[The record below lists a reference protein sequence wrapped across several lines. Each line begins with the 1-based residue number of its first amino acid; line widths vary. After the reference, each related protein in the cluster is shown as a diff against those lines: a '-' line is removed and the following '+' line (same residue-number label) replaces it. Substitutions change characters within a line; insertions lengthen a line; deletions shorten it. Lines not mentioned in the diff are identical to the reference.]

1 MKHSEPLPDF
11 FDEFLPPFEEGS
23 VVAGR
28 NGDGQVGA
36 VGGVKGTSLRDE
48 GKLLGGESVD
58 DDGRSR
64 GILPYHGGIGIFV
77 KTGEQVGRL
86 LEGYPA
92 GTDGIE
98 MKGGTVELFAF
109 KYFLGTL
116 LQECLQV
123 RKERCCHS
131 VMGLIVDF
139 LKMAA
144 RDVGGGNGADAS
156 DGDKKS
162 VVVAHAA
169 NVAFGS
175 LERSADDPDVLAL
188 MELLTVVAEEFQSFL
203 TGGSNE
209 LEALHLVVGDLCGN
223 FPGLSKM
230 GIENDA
236 VGQQPLLLDDLLQ
249 STLDEKQGGNDRL
262 EFFLLLSV
270 LNDHHRF
277 GREIRLDVAL
287 LQQFGDFKYLVEEN
301 LEGVPVFRG

>member
-1 MKHSEPLPDF
+1 MPPL
-11 FDEFLPPFEEGS
+11 EIGG
-23 VVAGR
+23 VVASRDG
-28 NGDGQVGA
+28 NGQVGT
-36 VGGVKGTSLRDE
+36 VTHVEVSSLRDE
-48 GKLLGGESVD
+48 GKFLGGESVD

-109 KYFLGTL
+109 KYFLGAI
-116 LQECLQV
+116 LQECLQMI
-123 RKERCCHS
+123 KERCCHS

-144 RDVGGGNGADAS
+144 RDVGGGNGADAP
-156 DGDKKS
+156 DGDKET

-175 LERSADDPDVLAL
+175 LERTVNDPDVLAP
-188 MELLTVVAEEFQSFL
+188 MELLTVVAVEFQSFL
-203 TGGSNE
+203 TGGGHE
-209 LEALHLVVGDLCGN
+209 FEALHLVVGDLCGN
-223 FPGLSKM
+223 FPALSKM
-230 GIENDA
+230 GVEKDA
-236 VGQQPLLLDDLLQ
+236 VGQQPLLLDDLLLG
-249 STLDEKQGGNDRL
+249 TLDEKQGGNDRL
-262 EFFLLLSV
+262 ELFLLPPV
-270 LNDHHRF
+270 LDNHDRF
-277 GREIRLDVAL
+277 SGKIRLDAAL

-301 LEGVPVFRG
+301 LEGVPVFR

>member
-1 MKHSEPLPDF
+1 M
-11 FDEFLPPFEEGS
+11 
-23 VVAGR
+23 
-28 NGDGQVGA
+28 GA
-36 VGGVKGTSLRDE
+36 VARVKVTSLRDE

-58 DDGRSR
+58 DDGRS
-64 GILPYHGGIGIFV
+64 GGVLPYHRGIGIFV

-98 MKGGTVELFAF
+98 MKGGTVELFPL
-109 KYFLGTL
+109 KNFLGTL

-139 LKMAA
+139 LKMAT

-156 DGDKKS
+156 DGDKET

-169 NVAFGS
+169 DVSFGS
-175 LERSADDPDVLAL
+175 LEGPVDDPNMFSL

-203 TGGSNE
+203 TGGGHE

-223 FPGLSKM
+223 LPGLSKM

-262 EFFLLLSV
+262 DFFLLLSV

-277 GREIRLDVAL
+277 GGEIRLDVAL

-301 LEGVPVFRG
+301 LEGVPVFR

>member
-36 VGGVKGTSLRDE
+36 VGRVKVTSLRDE

-58 DDGRSR
+58 DDGRS
-64 GILPYHGGIGIFV
+64 GGVLPYYGGIGVFV

-109 KYFLGTL
+109 KYFLGAI
-116 LQECLQV
+116 LQECLQMI
-123 RKERCCHS
+123 KERCCHS

-156 DGDKKS
+156 DGDKEP
-162 VVVAHAA
+162 VVVAHTAD
-169 NVAFGS
+169 VAFGS

-203 TGGSNE
+203 TGGGYE
-209 LEALHLVVGDLCGN
+209 FEALHLVVGDLCGN
-223 FPGLSKM
+223 LPGLSKM

-236 VGQQPLLLDDLLQ
+236 VGQQSLLLDDLLQ

-262 EFFLLLSV
+262 ELFLLPPV
-270 LNDHHRF
+270 LDNHDRF
-277 GREIRLDVAL
+277 GGEIRLDVAL

>member
-1 MKHSEPLPDF
+1 M
-11 FDEFLPPFEEGS
+11 
-23 VVAGR
+23 
-28 NGDGQVGA
+28 GA
-36 VGGVKGTSLRDE
+36 VGRVKVTSLRDE

-58 DDGRSR
+58 DDGRS
-64 GILPYHGGIGIFV
+64 GGVLPYYGGIGVFV

-98 MKGGTVELFAF
+98 MKGGTVELFPL
-109 KYFLGTL
+109 KNFLGTL

-144 RDVGGGNGADAS
+144 RDVGGGNGADAF

-162 VVVAHAA
+162 VVVAHTAD
-169 NVAFGS
+169 VSFGS
-175 LERSADDPDVLAL
+175 LEGPVDDPNMFSL

-203 TGGSNE
+203 TGGGYE
-209 LEALHLVVGDLCGN
+209 FEALHLVVGDLCGN
-223 FPGLSKM
+223 LPGLSKM

-287 LQQFGDFKYLVEEN
+287 LQQFGNFKYLVEEN
-301 LEGVPVFRG
+301 LEGVPVFR

>member
-1 MKHSEPLPDF
+1 MKHSEPLSDF
-11 FDEFLPPFEEGS
+11 FDEFLPPLEEGS
-23 VVAGR
+23 VVASRDG
-28 NGDGQVGA
+28 NGQVGT
-36 VGGVKGTSLRDE
+36 VGRVKVTSLRDE
-48 GKLLGGESVD
+48 GKLLGGESID
-58 DDGRSR
+58 DDGRS
-64 GILPYHGGIGIFV
+64 GGVLPYYGGIGVFV

-109 KYFLGTL
+109 KYFLGAI

-123 RKERCCHS
+123 IKERCCHS

-139 LKMAA
+139 LKMAT

-156 DGDKKS
+156 DGDKET

-169 NVAFGS
+169 DVSFGS
-175 LERSADDPDVLAL
+175 LEGPVDDPNMFSL

-203 TGGSNE
+203 TGGGHE

-223 FPGLSKM
+223 LPGLSKM

-236 VGQQPLLLDDLLQ
+236 VGQQPLLLDDLLLG
-249 STLDEKQGGNDRL
+249 TLDEKQGGNDRL
-262 EFFLLLSV
+262 EFFLLLPV
-270 LNDHHRF
+270 LDDHDRF
-277 GREIRLDVAL
+277 GGEIRLDVAL

-301 LEGVPVFRG
+301 LEGVPVFR

>member
-1 MKHSEPLPDF
+1 M
-11 FDEFLPPFEEGS
+11 
-23 VVAGR
+23 
-28 NGDGQVGA
+28 GA
-36 VGGVKGTSLRDE
+36 VGRVKVTSLCDE

-58 DDGRSR
+58 DDGRS
-64 GILPYHGGIGIFV
+64 GGVLPYYGGIGVFV

-98 MKGGTVELFAF
+98 MKGGTVELFPL
-109 KYFLGTL
+109 KNFLGTL

-169 NVAFGS
+169 NVSFGS
-175 LERSADDPDVLAL
+175 LEGPVDDPNMFSL

-203 TGGSNE
+203 TGGGYE
-209 LEALHLVVGDLCGN
+209 FEALHLVVGDLCGN
-223 FPGLSKM
+223 LPGLSKM

-270 LNDHHRF
+270 LDNHDRF
-277 GREIRLDVAL
+277 GGEIRLDVAL
-287 LQQFGDFKYLVEEN
+287 LQQFGNFKYLVEEN
-301 LEGVPVFRG
+301 LEGVPVFR

>member
-1 MKHSEPLPDF
+1 MKHSEPLSDF
-11 FDEFLPPFEEGS
+11 FDEFLPPLEEGS
-23 VVAGR
+23 VVASRDG
-28 NGDGQVGA
+28 NGQVGT
-36 VGGVKGTSLRDE
+36 VGRVKVTSLRDE
-48 GKLLGGESVD
+48 GKLLGGESID
-58 DDGRSR
+58 DDGRS
-64 GILPYHGGIGIFV
+64 GGVLPYYGGIGVFV

-98 MKGGTVELFAF
+98 MKGGTVELFPL
-109 KYFLGTL
+109 KNFLGTL

-139 LKMAA
+139 LKMAT

-156 DGDKKS
+156 DGDKET

-169 NVAFGS
+169 DVSFGS
-175 LERSADDPDVLAL
+175 LEGPVDDPNMFSL

-203 TGGSNE
+203 TGGGHE

-223 FPGLSKM
+223 LPGLSKM

-262 EFFLLLSV
+262 DFFLLLSV

-277 GREIRLDVAL
+277 GGEIRLDVAL

-301 LEGVPVFRG
+301 LEGVPVFR

>member
-1 MKHSEPLPDF
+1 M
-11 FDEFLPPFEEGS
+11 
-23 VVAGR
+23 
-28 NGDGQVGA
+28 GA
-36 VGGVKGTSLRDE
+36 VARVKITSLRDE

-58 DDGRSR
+58 DDGRS
-64 GILPYHGGIGIFV
+64 GGVLPYYGGIGVFV

-175 LERSADDPDVLAL
+175 LERSADDPNMFSL

-223 FPGLSKM
+223 LPGLSKM

-301 LEGVPVFRG
+301 LEGVPVFR

>member
-1 MKHSEPLPDF
+1 
-11 FDEFLPPFEEGS
+11 
-23 VVAGR
+23 
-28 NGDGQVGA
+28 
-36 VGGVKGTSLRDE
+36 
-48 GKLLGGESVD
+48 
-58 DDGRSR
+58 
-64 GILPYHGGIGIFV
+64 
-77 KTGEQVGRL
+77 
-86 LEGYPA
+86 
-92 GTDGIE
+92 
-98 MKGGTVELFAF
+98 
-109 KYFLGTL
+109 
-116 LQECLQV
+116 
-123 RKERCCHS
+123 
-131 VMGLIVDF
+131 MGLIVDF

-144 RDVGGGNGADAS
+144 RDVGGGHGADAF

-175 LERSADDPDVLAL
+175 LERSADDPDVLAP
-188 MELLTVVAEEFQSFL
+188 MKLLTVVAEELQSFL
-203 TGGSNE
+203 TGGGYKF
-209 LEALHLVVGDLCGN
+209 EALHLVVGDLCGN

-287 LQQFGDFKYLVEEN
+287 LQQFGNFKYLVEEN
-301 LEGVPVFRG
+301 LEGVPVFR

>member
-36 VGGVKGTSLRDE
+36 VARVKITSLRNE

-58 DDGRSR
+58 DDGRS
-64 GILPYHGGIGIFV
+64 GGVLPYYGGIGVFV

-144 RDVGGGNGADAS
+144 RDVGGGHGADAS

-175 LERSADDPDVLAL
+175 LERSADDPDVLAP
-188 MELLTVVAEEFQSFL
+188 MELLTIVAEELQSFL
-203 TGGSNE
+203 TGGGYE
-209 LEALHLVVGDLCGN
+209 FEALHLVVGDLCGN

-236 VGQQPLLLDDLLQ
+236 VGQQSLLLDDLLQ
-249 STLDEKQGGNDRL
+249 STLDEKLGGNDRL

-301 LEGVPVFRG
+301 LEGVPVFR

>member
-1 MKHSEPLPDF
+1 M
-11 FDEFLPPFEEGS
+11 
-23 VVAGR
+23 
-28 NGDGQVGA
+28 
-36 VGGVKGTSLRDE
+36 GV
-48 GKLLGGESVD
+48 
-58 DDGRSR
+58 
-64 GILPYHGGIGIFV
+64 
-77 KTGEQVGRL
+77 
-86 LEGYPA
+86 
-92 GTDGIE
+92 
-98 MKGGTVELFAF
+98 
-109 KYFLGTL
+109 
-116 LQECLQV
+116 
-123 RKERCCHS
+123 
-131 VMGLIVDF
+131 IVDF

-175 LERSADDPDVLAL
+175 LERSADDPDVLAP
-188 MELLTVVAEEFQSFL
+188 MELLTIVAEELQSFL
-203 TGGSNE
+203 TGGGYE
-209 LEALHLVVGDLCGN
+209 FEALHLVVRDLCGN

>member
-1 MKHSEPLPDF
+1 M
-11 FDEFLPPFEEGS
+11 GT
-23 VVAGR
+23 VAL
-28 NGDGQVGA
+28 VEMA
-36 VGGVKGTSLRDE
+36 SLRDE
-48 GKLLGGESVD
+48 GKFLGGESVD

-109 KYFLGTL
+109 KYFLGAI
-116 LQECLQV
+116 LQECLQMI
-123 RKERCCHS
+123 KERCCHS

-139 LKMAA
+139 LKMAT
-144 RDVGGGNGADAS
+144 RDVGGGNGADAF

-162 VVVAHAA
+162 VVVAHTAD
-169 NVAFGS
+169 VSFGS
-175 LERSADDPDVLAL
+175 LEGPVDDPNMFSL

-203 TGGSNE
+203 TGGGYE
-209 LEALHLVVGDLCGN
+209 FEALHLVVRDLCGN
-223 FPGLSKM
+223 VPGLSKM
-230 GIENDA
+230 GIESDA

-270 LNDHHRF
+270 LDNHDRF
-277 GREIRLDVAL
+277 GGEIRLDVAL

-301 LEGVPVFRG
+301 LEGVPVFR

>member
-11 FDEFLPPFEEGS
+11 FDEFLPPLEES
-23 VVAGR
+23 SIVAGR

-36 VGGVKGTSLRDE
+36 VARVKITSLRNE

-58 DDGRSR
+58 DDGRS
-64 GILPYHGGIGIFV
+64 GGVLPYYGGIGVFV

-98 MKGGTVELFAF
+98 MKGGTVELFPL
-109 KYFLGTL
+109 KNFLGTL

-175 LERSADDPDVLAL
+175 LERSADDPDVLAP
-188 MELLTVVAEEFQSFL
+188 MELLTIVAEELQSFL
-203 TGGSNE
+203 TGGGYE
-209 LEALHLVVGDLCGN
+209 FEALHLVVRDLCGN
-223 FPGLSKM
+223 LPGLSKM

-270 LNDHHRF
+270 LDNHDRF
-277 GREIRLDVAL
+277 GGEIRLDVAL

>member
-1 MKHSEPLPDF
+1 
-11 FDEFLPPFEEGS
+11 
-23 VVAGR
+23 
-28 NGDGQVGA
+28 
-36 VGGVKGTSLRDE
+36 
-48 GKLLGGESVD
+48 
-58 DDGRSR
+58 
-64 GILPYHGGIGIFV
+64 
-77 KTGEQVGRL
+77 
-86 LEGYPA
+86 
-92 GTDGIE
+92 
-98 MKGGTVELFAF
+98 
-109 KYFLGTL
+109 
-116 LQECLQV
+116 
-123 RKERCCHS
+123 
-131 VMGLIVDF
+131 MGLIVDF

-144 RDVGGGNGADAS
+144 RDVGGGNGADAF

-162 VVVAHAA
+162 VVVAHTAD
-169 NVAFGS
+169 VSFGS
-175 LERSADDPDVLAL
+175 LEGPVDDPNMFSL

-223 FPGLSKM
+223 LPGLSKM

>member
-11 FDEFLPPFEEGS
+11 FDEFLPPLEES
-23 VVAGR
+23 SIVAGR

-36 VGGVKGTSLRDE
+36 VARVKITSLRDE
-48 GKLLGGESVD
+48 GKLLGGESIN
-58 DDGRSR
+58 DDGQSG
-64 GILPYHGGIGIFV
+64 GILPYYGGIGVFV

-98 MKGGTVELFAF
+98 MKGGTVELFPL
-109 KYFLGTL
+109 KNFLGTL

-139 LKMAA
+139 LKMAT
-144 RDVGGGNGADAS
+144 RDVGGGNGADAF
-156 DGDKKS
+156 DGDKEP

-175 LERSADDPDVLAL
+175 LERSADDPDVLAP
-188 MELLTVVAEEFQSFL
+188 MELLTIVAVEFQSFL
-203 TGGSNE
+203 TGGGHE
-209 LEALHLVVGDLCGN
+209 FEALHLVVGDLCGN
-223 FPGLSKM
+223 LPGLSKM

-270 LNDHHRF
+270 LDNHDRF
-277 GREIRLDVAL
+277 GGEIRLDVAL

-301 LEGVPVFRG
+301 LESVPVFR

>member
-11 FDEFLPPFEEGS
+11 FDEFLPPLEES
-23 VVAGR
+23 SIVAGR

-36 VGGVKGTSLRDE
+36 VGRVKVTSLRDE
-48 GKLLGGESVD
+48 GKLLGGESID
-58 DDGRSR
+58 DDGRS
-64 GILPYHGGIGIFV
+64 GGVLPYYGGIGVFV

-98 MKGGTVELFAF
+98 MKGGTVELFPL
-109 KYFLGTL
+109 KNFLGTL

-144 RDVGGGNGADAS
+144 RDVGGGHGADAF

-175 LERSADDPDVLAL
+175 LERSADDPDVLAP
-188 MELLTVVAEEFQSFL
+188 MELLTIVAEELQSFL
-203 TGGSNE
+203 TGGGYE
-209 LEALHLVVGDLCGN
+209 FEALHLVVGDLCGN
-223 FPGLSKM
+223 LPGLSKM

-236 VGQQPLLLDDLLQ
+236 VGQQPLLLDDLLLG
-249 STLDEKQGGNDRL
+249 TLDEKQGGNDRL

-270 LNDHHRF
+270 LDNHDRF
-277 GREIRLDVAL
+277 GGEIRLDVAL

-301 LEGVPVFRG
+301 LEGVPVFR

>member
-11 FDEFLPPFEEGS
+11 FDEFLPPLEES
-23 VVAGR
+23 SIVAGR

-36 VGGVKGTSLRDE
+36 VARVKITSLRDE
-48 GKLLGGESVD
+48 GKLLGGESIN
-58 DDGRSR
+58 DDGRS
-64 GILPYHGGIGIFV
+64 GGVLPYHRGIGVFV

-98 MKGGTVELFAF
+98 MKGGTVELFPL
-109 KYFLGTL
+109 KNFLGTL

-139 LKMAA
+139 LKMAT
-144 RDVGGGNGADAS
+144 RDVGGGNGADAF
-156 DGDKKS
+156 DGDKEP

-175 LERSADDPDVLAL
+175 LERSADDPDVLAP
-188 MELLTVVAEEFQSFL
+188 MELLTIVAEELQSFL
-203 TGGSNE
+203 TGGGYE
-209 LEALHLVVGDLCGN
+209 FEALHLVVRDLCGN

-270 LNDHHRF
+270 LDNHDRF
-277 GREIRLDVAL
+277 GGEIRLDVAL
-287 LQQFGDFKYLVEEN
+287 LQQFGNFKYLVEEN

>member
-1 MKHSEPLPDF
+1 MKHSEPLSDF

-36 VGGVKGTSLRDE
+36 VGRVKITSLRNE

-58 DDGRSR
+58 DDGRS
-64 GILPYHGGIGIFV
+64 GGVLPYYGGIGVFV

-98 MKGGTVELFAF
+98 MKGGTVELFPL
-109 KYFLGTL
+109 KNFLGTL

-175 LERSADDPDVLAL
+175 LERSADDPDVLAP
-188 MELLTVVAEEFQSFL
+188 MELLTIVAEELQSFL
-203 TGGSNE
+203 TGGGYE
-209 LEALHLVVGDLCGN
+209 FEALHLVVGDLCGN
-223 FPGLSKM
+223 LPGLSKM

-236 VGQQPLLLDDLLQ
+236 VGQQSLLLDDLLQ

-262 EFFLLLSV
+262 EFFLLPPV
-270 LNDHHRF
+270 LDNHDRF
-277 GREIRLDVAL
+277 GGEIRLDVAL

>member
-36 VGGVKGTSLRDE
+36 VARVKITSLRDE
-48 GKLLGGESVD
+48 GKLLSGESVD
-58 DDGRSR
+58 DDGRS
-64 GILPYHGGIGIFV
+64 GGVLPYYGGIGVFV

-98 MKGGTVELFAF
+98 MKGGTVELFPL
-109 KYFLGTL
+109 KNFLGTL

-175 LERSADDPDVLAL
+175 LERSADDPDVLAP

-203 TGGSNE
+203 TGGSYE

-223 FPGLSKM
+223 LPGLSKM

-236 VGQQPLLLDDLLQ
+236 VGQQSLLLDDLLQ

-287 LQQFGDFKYLVEEN
+287 LQQFGNFKYLVEEN

>member
-36 VGGVKGTSLRDE
+36 VGRVKVTSLRDE

-58 DDGRSR
+58 DDGRS
-64 GILPYHGGIGIFV
+64 GGVLPYYGGIGVFV

-98 MKGGTVELFAF
+98 MKGGTVELFPL
-109 KYFLGTL
+109 KNFLGTL

-175 LERSADDPDVLAL
+175 LERSADDPDVLAP
-188 MELLTVVAEEFQSFL
+188 MELLTIVAEELQSFL
-203 TGGSNE
+203 TGGGYE
-209 LEALHLVVGDLCGN
+209 FEALHLVVGDLCGN
-223 FPGLSKM
+223 FPALSKM
-230 GIENDA
+230 GVEKDA

-270 LNDHHRF
+270 LDNHDRF
-277 GREIRLDVAL
+277 GGEIRLDAAL

>member
-1 MKHSEPLPDF
+1 MPPL
-11 FDEFLPPFEEGS
+11 EIGG
-23 VVAGR
+23 VVASR
-28 NGDGQVGA
+28 DGDGQVGA
-36 VGGVKGTSLRDE
+36 VARVKITSLRDE

-58 DDGRSR
+58 DDGRS
-64 GILPYHGGIGIFV
+64 GGVLPYYGGIGVFV

-98 MKGGTVELFAF
+98 MKGGTVELFPLKNF
-109 KYFLGTL
+109 MGPL

-144 RDVGGGNGADAS
+144 RDVGGGNSADAP
-156 DGDKKS
+156 DGDKET

-175 LERSADDPDVLAL
+175 LERPVDDPDVLTP
-188 MELLTVVAEEFQSFL
+188 MELLTVVAVEFQSFL
-203 TGGSNE
+203 TGGGHE
-209 LEALHLVVGDLCGN
+209 FEALHLVVGDLCGN
-223 FPGLSKM
+223 FPALSKM
-230 GIENDA
+230 GVEKDA
-236 VGQQPLLLDDLLQ
+236 VGQQPLLLDDLLLG
-249 STLDEKQGGNDRL
+249 TLDEKQGGNDRL

-301 LEGVPVFRG
+301 LEGVPVFR